1 MSRPLLLG
9 CRNVSTT
16 LLVLTSDQCFYC
28 LGRKVM
34 TYPFK
39 RHENPKSYHQVNC
52 GKEIAGL
59 RARVD
64 DFVRKSILRI
74 NETIQV
80 LPEPHYISLK
90 LESIHPVNLQKCR
103 HWVASNPNCPAKG
116 SIHFECAFT
125 SRMFDAQL
133 LQHLKD
139 ARDYVRARE
148 QAFWSVVGFFQLTYQ
163 SIVGTC
169 PSTAACLYIQTSL
182 HTSRCLFKLQMIL
195 ASQPHANLITKFLIS
210 SANFSSRP
218 LEWGNFRVS
227 LENKEMIR
235 YRQLQGSLKGA
246 MVECCESTWR
256 KEPIVFPYLF
266 KVHIERVARCSMT
279 QRSELQM
286 PETKN
291 AEEVRDLLRGFLNS
305 YFRIYL
311 SEYFYAPP
319 C

>member
-1 MSRPLLLG
+1 MRFPGTIIFLLLLAL
-9 CRNVSTT
+9 
-16 LLVLTSDQCFYC
+16 LLVAHAPSWGFA
-28 LGRKVM
+28 K
-34 TYPFK
+34 
-39 RHENPKSYHQVNC
+39 PKAPKITQGTWQRFLSL
-52 GKEIAGL
+52 A
-59 RARVD
+59 D
-64 DFVRKSILRI
+64 SILRI

-133 LQHLKD
+133 LQH
-139 ARDYVRARE
+139 
-148 QAFWSVVGFFQLTYQ
+148 
-163 SIVGTC
+163 
-169 PSTAACLYIQTSL
+169 
-182 HTSRCLFKLQMIL
+182 
-195 ASQPHANLITKFLIS
+195 
-210 SANFSSRP
+210 RP